1 MDLSEVHSIVAGIVQ
16 SQVND
21 CKFDFEQRLGDLKL
35 SIQEAKNEYQSQME
49 NVRSK
54 QTNFDM
60 KVEELRTLV
69 REQKFG
75 MNLISK
81 TERSRTSKI
90 LPQIP
95 ETPGVS
101 NMDTYKLRD
110 LLKVSS
116 YEKIIFILSMHFVK
130 FDVFF

>member
-35 SIQEAKNEYQSQME
+35 SIQEAKNDYRSQME

-116 YEKIIFILSMHFVK
+116 YEK
-130 FDVFF
+130 FFYSNHAFRRV